1 MIKKKKNF
9 KFIQLKE
16 INTNET
22 RQIVKLIL
30 KENPEALLA
39 SLNYKNI
46 STFLNNV
53 ANSKNLI
60 LFVLKKKETIIA
72 YAVIA
77 KQINFLTS
85 IFSNMKMN
93 IFLDLLIKF
102 NFIKIINMFL
112 SYFELDTLFL
122 SNRNK
127 IIINKNYNLNL
138 LAVKKNFQSKGIG
151 SYFLKKI
158 FKKIKSK
165 FITVEAIDYKA
176 YNFYSKKLNFIYV
189 GEKFRIK
196 KNLKI
201 LFKKLI

>member
-77 KQINFLTS
+77 KQINFV
-85 IFSNMKMN
+85 NKQ
-93 IFLDLLIKF
+93 
-102 NFIKIINMFL
+102 IICF
-112 SYFELDTLFL
+112 
-122 SNRNK
+122 
-127 IIINKNYNLNL
+127 
-138 LAVKKNFQSKGIG
+138 
-151 SYFLKKI
+151 
-158 FKKIKSK
+158 
-165 FITVEAIDYKA
+165 
-176 YNFYSKKLNFIYV
+176 
-189 GEKFRIK
+189 
-196 KNLKI
+196 
-201 LFKKLI
+201 

>member
-1 MIKKKKNF
+1 M
-9 KFIQLKE
+9 
-16 INTNET
+16 
-22 RQIVKLIL
+22 
-30 KENPEALLA
+30 LA

-93 IFLDLLIKF
+93 IFLDLLMKF

-112 SYFELDTLFL
+112 SYFKLDTLFL

-158 FKKIKSK
+158 FKK
-165 FITVEAIDYKA
+165 
-176 YNFYSKKLNFIYV
+176 
-189 GEKFRIK
+189 
-196 KNLKI
+196 
-201 LFKKLI
+201 

>member
-1 MIKKKKNF
+1 MIKKKQNF

-39 SLNYKNI
+39 LNYKNI

-77 KQINFLTS
+77 KTN
-85 IFSNMKMN
+85 
-93 IFLDLLIKF
+93 KF
-102 NFIKIINMFL
+102 FDI
-112 SYFELDTLFL
+112 
-122 SNRNK
+122 
-127 IIINKNYNLNL
+127 NL
-138 LAVKKNFQSKGIG
+138 LKYENEHFSR
-151 SYFLKKI
+151 
-158 FKKIKSK
+158 
-165 FITVEAIDYKA
+165 FINEV
-176 YNFYSKKLNFIYV
+176 
-189 GEKFRIK
+189 
-196 KNLKI
+196 
-201 LFKKLI
+201 

>member
-1 MIKKKKNF
+1 M
-9 KFIQLKE
+9 
-16 INTNET
+16 
-22 RQIVKLIL
+22 IL

-93 IFLDLLIKF
+93 IFLDLLMKF

-112 SYFELDTLFL
+112 SYFKLDTLFYQ
-122 SNRNK
+122 
-127 IIINKNYNLNL
+127 IE
-138 LAVKKNFQSKGIG
+138 
-151 SYFLKKI
+151 
-158 FKKIKSK
+158 IKS
-165 FITVEAIDYKA
+165 
-176 YNFYSKKLNFIYV
+176 
-189 GEKFRIK
+189 
-196 KNLKI
+196 
-201 LFKKLI
+201 

>member
-1 MIKKKKNF
+1 MIKKKQNF

-93 IFLDLLIKF
+93 IFLDLLMKF

-112 SYFELDTLFL
+112 SYFKLDTLFL

-158 FKKIKSK
+158 FKK
-165 FITVEAIDYKA
+165 
-176 YNFYSKKLNFIYV
+176 
-189 GEKFRIK
+189 
-196 KNLKI
+196 
-201 LFKKLI
+201 